1 MFVERMYMNF
11 RISYINNI
19 TFLYLLHPEMILYV
33 QLKGVHRDKEQT
45 DGCLFVLIFKHER

>member
-19 TFLYLLHPEMILYV
+19 TFLYLLHLEMILYV